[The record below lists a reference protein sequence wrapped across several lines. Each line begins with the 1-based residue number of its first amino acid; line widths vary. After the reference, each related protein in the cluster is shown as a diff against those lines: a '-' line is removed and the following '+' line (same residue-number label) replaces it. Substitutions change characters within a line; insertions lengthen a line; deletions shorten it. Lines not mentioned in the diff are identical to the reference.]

1 MSDYHNPIEFEKALA
16 KVADSVLQGKG
27 ETRSRQRIGAG
38 TRFMELD
45 YVFIPTTAGT
55 EGKMYVFEFKYS
67 SSPTLADS
75 AINTQL
81 ARFTALQEANRQ
93 RSIRFLLVTNGH
105 ASNANLPVMMRILD
119 GVRNDQDWR
128 DKLTQWLTNE
138 LLPPSS
144 RPAWLDW

>member
-1 MSDYHNPIEFEKALA
+1 MSDYHNPIEFEKALVQ
-16 KVADSVLQGKG
+16 VADSVLQSRG

-45 YVFIPTTAGT
+45 YVFIPTTAGA
-55 EGKMYVFEFKYS
+55 EDKMYVFEFKYS

-81 ARFTALQEANRQ
+81 ARFSALQEANEQ

-105 ASNANLPVMMRILD
+105 ASNANLPTTVRIID
-119 GVRNDQDWR
+119 DVRNDRDWR
-128 DKLTQWLTNE
+128 NKLTQWLTNE
-138 LLPPSS
+138 LPRPSS